1 VVQLSPVLAEFAI
14 SVRSGNKPVALLR
27 PFVPCPLPRH
37 GFDEV
42 HNPRRSSVSGGSGSR
57 AGSRVPRSSL
67 CDVQRLTKPS
77 GLGVVLCT
85 LVGCRLIWA
94 RDPSRRPLGRAS
106 VEGPLPPVSLS
117 TVSCSVLLLWSTLG
131 TIFSVCRKLQQRTR
145 APPLLSAEGRLPCGC
160 VSCQNQVSQKISQ
173 TINLR
178 KNKELSAI
186 TWLDER

>member
-1 VVQLSPVLAEFAI
+1 MAFVSIGVSVVQLSPVLAEFAI

-106 VEGPLPPVSLS
+106 VEGPLPPCLPFNCFVLCSSFVEYLGYNILGLS
-117 TVSCSVLLLWSTLG
+117 
-131 TIFSVCRKLQQRTR
+131 
-145 APPLLSAEGRLPCGC
+145 
-160 VSCQNQVSQKISQ
+160 
-173 TINLR
+173 
-178 KNKELSAI
+178 
-186 TWLDER
+186 